1 VSENAFGT
9 KADQD
14 ARLVDTMERWGFT
27 WGGRWIVP
35 DGMHFE
41 WNRWPS

>member
-1 VSENAFGT
+1 M
-9 KADQD
+9 DP
-14 ARLVDTMERWGFT
+14 RLIEIMERWGLA

-41 WNRWPS
+41 YLRDAK